1 MERNRPMVDSWAP
14 YMTWM
19 KRAPA
24 VAYNLMGSNLL
35 HCEVEDLPGARERL
49 QLDGLHEEGYEPLL
63 QAIADRYSVG
73 VDQVG
78 VATGASGANF
88 LACGA
93 ILRPGDEV
101 LVERPGYDPLLGVPR
116 FLGAEI
122 RRFDRV
128 YEEGFGVNPDR
139 VAAAVTPTTR
149 LIILSNL
156 HNPTGAM
163 ISSDELAGVAEVADG
178 IGAKVLVDE
187 VYLESVEGIDLHP
200 AATLSPTFISTS
212 SLTKSYGL
220 SGLRAGWALAS
231 PEVAEKIRRV
241 RDVVDGV
248 GAFPSELLALIAFEN
263 LRSLRERAQAI
274 LGPNF
279 HRLKAFMDSRPELEW
294 IPPVGGSVGFPRIKG
309 IEDSSS
315 FVKALRE
322 RFDTGVVP
330 GHFFEAPAHFR
341 IALGGRR
348 EVLERGLERLGEAL
362 DEGVHAAAD
371 QM

>member
-1 MERNRPMVDSWAP
+1 MEKDRLMADSWAP

-19 KRAPA
+19 KRAPS

-35 HCEVEDLPGARERL
+35 HCEVDDLPGARERL

-116 FLGAEI
+116 FLGAKI

-187 VYLESVEGIDLHP
+187 VYLESVEGINLHP

-263 LRSLRERAQAI
+263 LRSLRERAQGI

-362 DEGVHAAAD
+362 DEQVHVE
-371 QM
+371 MESM